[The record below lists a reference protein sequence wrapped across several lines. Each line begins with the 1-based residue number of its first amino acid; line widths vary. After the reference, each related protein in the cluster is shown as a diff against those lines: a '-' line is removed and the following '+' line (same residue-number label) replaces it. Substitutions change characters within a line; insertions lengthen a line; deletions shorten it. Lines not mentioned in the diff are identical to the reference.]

1 MLNLLAAVFVG
12 AKVVQDEENFF
23 FGVSAE
29 KLQVYLKNEFKQSI
43 VPGVC
48 ATYVLGSHVN

>member
-1 MLNLLAAVFVG
+1 LLNLLAAVFVG